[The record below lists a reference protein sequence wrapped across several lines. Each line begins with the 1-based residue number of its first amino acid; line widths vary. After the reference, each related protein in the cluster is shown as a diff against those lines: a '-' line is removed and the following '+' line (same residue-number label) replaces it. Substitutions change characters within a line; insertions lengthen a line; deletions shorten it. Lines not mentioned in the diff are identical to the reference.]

1 MSTVYK
7 CLIVDRSFRQELF
20 KAYTKHRHRDKVE
33 AMSSKMRE
41 DRIRNLMEQGIDPE
55 EWATGLLAAMGL
67 KNINPKS
74 LIN

>member
-7 CLIVDRSFRQELF
+7 CLYCGQVFSTGAF
-20 KAYTKHRHRDKVE
+20 KAYIKHRHRDKVE
-33 AMSSKMRE
+33 AMLSKMRE

-55 EWATGLLAAMGL
+55 EWATELLAAMGF

-74 LIN
+74 LIV